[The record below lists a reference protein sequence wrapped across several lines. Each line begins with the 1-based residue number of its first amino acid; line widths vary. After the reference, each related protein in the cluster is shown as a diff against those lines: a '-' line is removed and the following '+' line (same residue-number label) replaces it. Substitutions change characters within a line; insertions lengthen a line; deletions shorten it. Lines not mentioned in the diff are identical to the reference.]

1 MQLREELYQLVS
13 HWRSKNERIVDLE
26 CSFNLEPVDE
36 QSYDGIEDPED
47 EELQCLPTQLEPLL
61 PQESLGKLQRDW
73 ALEKEEWATVHSLR
87 RMSNFENLSEEE
99 RANVVL
105 ETKQEFVD
113 TKMKQWLAKSILNGQ
128 FVPEDNEDIASQ
140 WKRCWAQ
147 INIERVQ
154 RSYHPSS
161 TIMTCCYCGRTCDK
175 VLQRGTKVNLPV
187 HPDCPINTA
196 HHLGWELVRGT
207 FEDMFP
213 SNNIF
218 VLFFHSVA
226 PGLVINH
233 WQLSKAFSNFCLENQ
248 WHPQA

>member
-1 MQLREELYQLVS
+1 MS
-13 HWRSKNERIVDLE
+13 PN
-26 CSFNLEPVDE
+26 PA
-36 QSYDGIEDPED
+36 
-47 EELQCLPTQLEPLL
+47 EPLL

-87 RMSNFENLSEEE
+87 RVSNVENLSEEE
-99 RANVVL
+99 QANVIL

-113 TKMKQWLAKSILNGQ
+113 TQMKQWLAKRILNGQ

-147 INIERVQ
+147 INTERVQ

-187 HPDCPINTA
+187 QPDCPTNTA

-207 FEDMFP
+207 FEDSSRQITYSCYSSTLSHLALSLTIGSFP
-213 SNNIF
+213 K
-218 VLFFHSVA
+218 LSVTFA
-226 PGLVINH
+226 LKTNGIH
-233 WQLSKAFSNFCLENQ
+233 RIRFS
-248 WHPQA
+248 